1 MRNFGVAVVLVL
13 LAGAADPQTLQAGDL
28 LANHGSYIRTATV
41 NTRGDVV
48 PAVTRLHPVIGSVQ
62 RTGHFTNPFTHK
74 AKYSGVTYNPLQGTF
89 GTQTFKR

>member
-1 MRNFGVAVVLVL
+1 MKTFVLAVAAVLFVGPL
-13 LAGAADPQTLQAGDL
+13 GGQRVQAGDGL
-28 LANHGSYIRTATV
+28 GHKGPFVRTATV

-74 AKYSGVTYNPLQGTF
+74 SKYTGVVYNPLNGSF
-89 GTQTFKR
+89 GTQKFRR